1 VIWSP
6 RAHGL
11 RGLGYTRGADVQ
23 ARIDLIDAAVW
34 GRGHCP
40 DLDAHRG
47 WAFMSGP
54 DWRSCQVSRPVTA
67 LLFVAV
73 MVAVIV
79 GVDLAFLRQH
89 FWLRLAVNVGIVLVF
104 VAFYFRFI
112 GRPWTP
118 WK

>member
-11 RGLGYTRGADVQ
+11 KGLGYTRGADVQ

-47 WAFMSGP
+47 
-54 DWRSCQVSRPVTA
+54 
-67 LLFVAV
+67 
-73 MVAVIV
+73 
-79 GVDLAFLRQH
+79 
-89 FWLRLAVNVGIVLVF
+89 
-104 VAFYFRFI
+104 
-112 GRPWTP
+112 
-118 WK
+118 